1 MTSGTLYIVSTPI
14 GHDDDITLR
23 ALKVLNTCDIVICE
37 EMKEGA
43 TLLRKHKLSKTL
55 EELNEHSDE
64 TRVYEIVSMLQDGKN
79 LALISDCGTPIV
91 ADPGLGLLNACLTR
105 NIPITVVPGVSSIMT
120 ALTRSGFKADTF
132 VSAGFLSRKP
142 EERREQA
149 RELARETRTVVLL
162 ETPYRLMSIL
172 TALADAMPDR
182 NAYIGCNLTYP
193 SETHHYGT
201 FTELLEKFTTNK
213 FRGEFVIVFDGYVR
227 SKSETALESERTRK
241 KSRSKF
247 SKQEEEEIIATTDE
261 EQLDVENQVEDKN
274 YDEGM
279 EDEYDGDE
287 EYDDE
292 DEFDGDEDEDG
303 DEDGDEDEDGDDEQ
317 DNEDGDESE
326 GENGDEDAGSDQKKY
341 IDRADRRPQQ
351 RYDNRRGYGDRGG
364 QRSGTGYRDGGDRGG
379 QRSGTGYRDGGGR
392 GGQRSGTGGY
402 RDGGERGQRSGTGG
416 YRDGGERG
424 QRSGTGYRDGG
435 ERGQRSGTTGGYRD
449 NRSGYRDNRS
459 GGGDSRSG
467 GGDNRRGDRDNRY
480 GDRRNDQG
488 GRRDFNDRNAR
499 SDSRTDRGDSY
510 KPRFKPDTDEATQQ
524 KRPHG
529 NREGANISSQK
540 NYEGMRPFRPRF
552 DRDDR
557 AKGRGQFTQNDFPNN
572 PNRQYKDKDKDEKPY
587 KKKNFK
593 KY

>member
-303 DEDGDEDEDGDDEQ
+303 DEDDEQ
-317 DNEDGDESE
+317 DGEDGDESE

-392 GGQRSGTGGY
+392 GGQRSGTGYRDGGERGQRSGTGGY

-424 QRSGTGYRDGG
+424 QRSGTG
-435 ERGQRSGTTGGYRD
+435 GGYRD
-449 NRSGYRDNRS
+449 NRPGYRDNRS

-499 SDSRTDRGDSY
+499 GDSRTDRRDSY
-510 KPRFKPDTDEATQQ
+510 KQRFKPESEEAAQ
-524 KRPHG
+524 KRQHG

-557 AKGRGQFTQNDFPNN
+557 AKGRGQFTQNDFANN

-587 KKKNFK
+587 KKKNYK